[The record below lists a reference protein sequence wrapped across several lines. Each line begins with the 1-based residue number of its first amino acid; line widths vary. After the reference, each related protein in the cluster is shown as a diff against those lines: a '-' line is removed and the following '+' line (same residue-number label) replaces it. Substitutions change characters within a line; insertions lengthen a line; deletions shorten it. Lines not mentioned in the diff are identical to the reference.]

1 MQKVKMG
8 GEKKTLRIF
17 IEDNNDITD
26 SLLSL
31 QQGGRKLD
39 LGLKDLI
46 YEKYHGLF
54 NIEIIRESIG
64 RSDLMI
70 QQLGVVPEELLQHK
84 LDDENI
90 ITAQFNPRLFEEQV
104 DVVVFS
110 LQPEITHSLW
120 RHRQKDYLFYPHP
133 DWKKRWTPLQKQWFR
148 EYFIPIGLIQV
159 QQFKENFV
167 RLIRAIKERL
177 NAHIIVYNC
186 SSVDLEDQT
195 YNYYKLQND
204 VLSLRIHKFNFALIE
219 ISTSEGISI
228 IDVDRLIAELGGERH
243 VMKRLSY
250 SKEACHA
257 ICQEFQKVIE
267 DIGFFENRP
276 LLMQIGQRGD

>member
-17 IEDNNDITD
+17 IQESSDITN

-31 QQGGRKLD
+31 KQGGQKLD
-39 LGLKDLI
+39 LGLHDLI
-46 YEKYHGLF
+46 HQKYHGLF
-54 NIEIIRESIG
+54 NLEIIRDPIG
-64 RSDLMI
+64 RSDLVV
-70 QQLGVVPEELLQHK
+70 QQPGVIPEELLRYK
-84 LDDENI
+84 LDGENSI
-90 ITAQFNPRLFEEQV
+90 SCQFEPLLFEEQV

-110 LQPEITHSLW
+110 LQPEITCPLW
-120 RHRQKDYLFYPHP
+120 RHRQKDALFCPPP
-133 DWKKRWTPLQKQWFR
+133 DWEKRWTPMQKQWFQ
-148 EYFIPIGLIQV
+148 EQFSPIGLIQV

-177 NAHIIVYNC
+177 HAHIIVYNC

-195 YNYYKLQND
+195 YNYYNRQND

-243 VMKRLSY
+243 VMKYLSY
-250 SKEACHA
+250 SKEACYA
-257 ICQEFQKVIE
+257 ICLEFQRVLE

-276 LLMQIGQRGD
+276 LLMQIGQRRN